1 MSAES
6 VVRDYY
12 EALRR
17 GEPLYPYFA
26 ETEAVWKG
34 AISTEYAGYDAVA
47 EALREQ
53 SRTTEDWSVESHA
66 LSVTERD
73 SFATFSDQVEMA
85 WAETETDARHEFET
99 RWSGTL
105 VPVGEGEERDWAFE
119 ILHVSAR
126 REI

>member
-1 MSAES
+1 MTAES

-26 ETEAVWKG
+26 ESESVWKG
-34 AISTEYAGYDAVA
+34 AISTQYESYDAVA

-53 SRTTEDWSVESHA
+53 RRTTDDWTVESYG
-66 LSVTERD
+66 LSVAERA
-73 SFATFSDQVEMA
+73 SFATFSDLVAMA
-85 WAETETDARHEFET
+85 WTDDDGDRHEFET

-105 VPVGEGEERDWAFE
+105 VPVGADGERDWAFE
-119 ILHVSAR
+119 LLHVSVAR
-126 REI
+126 EL